1 MAPGTAKNVIFLWN
15 HCYKDP
21 LSVRNSLVTPADH
34 YTLLEILEP
43 QPKVISEK
51 TFFFHHV
58 NNDGNTDLED
68 TTEDETKVGK
78 GNICELES
86 ITLKQKLGMTN
97 VLSRKKTKKA
107 TITSK
112 KEAKNF
118 SQEIEV
124 NNETKSPG
132 RNQSDARDL
141 IIPRKKKCIDVSDSR
156 DSETTEIVIPRKK
169 KNIYVLDARQS
180 DKTEIVIPRKKKSI
194 HVSDVRVT
202 DTGGIVIP
210 KKKTSIDVSGLND
223 SDRKAQ
229 IGTINHSK
237 DNENYDCIAEASS
250 ERKLKF
256 DYAKDGC
263 LPPPDYITIPKMGAG
278 PFSEA
283 IPETANHLA
292 FLITD
297 NEGEENCFYESICD
311 SIVFVK
317 ENPKFKNNHKALR
330 KDISEHANKNKGL
343 AREIFDAILGIN
355 EKQSG
360 QQNYYTKQ

>member
-141 IIPRKKKCIDVSDSR
+141 IIP
-156 DSETTEIVIPRKK
+156 
-169 KNIYVLDARQS
+169 
-180 DKTEIVIPRKKKSI
+180 
-194 HVSDVRVT
+194 
-202 DTGGIVIP
+202 
-210 KKKTSIDVSGLND
+210 
-223 SDRKAQ
+223 
-229 IGTINHSK
+229 
-237 DNENYDCIAEASS
+237 
-250 ERKLKF
+250 
-256 DYAKDGC
+256 
-263 LPPPDYITIPKMGAG
+263 
-278 PFSEA
+278 
-283 IPETANHLA
+283 
-292 FLITD
+292 
-297 NEGEENCFYESICD
+297 
-311 SIVFVK
+311 
-317 ENPKFKNNHKALR
+317 
-330 KDISEHANKNKGL
+330 
-343 AREIFDAILGIN
+343 
-355 EKQSG
+355 
-360 QQNYYTKQ
+360 